1 LIKNNKK
8 YFSLYL
14 VSIKKEAKKQH
25 PDEKN
30 LKNFSSNNKE
40 KLHPNVVAVLFVTV
54 LTCCC

>member
-30 LKNFSSNNKE
+30 LKNFNSSNSSRGKIP
-40 KLHPNVVAVLFVTV
+40 L
-54 LTCCC
+54 